1 MNLTTKEV
9 AIEKIKKY
17 ETQLLGCKYVFI
29 DNKSDITNIIFTGS
43 GQKYYM
49 MISWFNDNL
58 DYNYL
63 YLNPINCNYTIIDI
77 YKQIILN
84 CNSIHYN
91 MIGISYGGYAAMVYS
106 SMFPTQSLIIIDPA
120 RMGWNIDIESYI
132 KNIKAMVYY
141 HRSLHSHDIQEF
153 IQIRDALEK
162 TSIFYTIRCSLSEV
176 HSGNIPN
183 EEMILQYIQHS
194 LLLCKNNCK
203 LLMTTTKMTELSLEF
218 LPWT

>member
-29 DNKSDITNIIFTGS
+29 DNKSKITNIIFTGS

-63 YLNPINCNYTIIDI
+63 YLNPINCNYTNIDI

-84 CNSIHYN
+84 CNSNHYN

-106 SMFPTQSLIIIDPA
+106 SMFPTQSLIIY
-120 RMGWNIDIESYI
+120 NYFYKVI
-132 KNIKAMVYY
+132 KNDEYIVISFLHLVYFQNG
-141 HRSLHSHDIQEF
+141 LH
-153 IQIRDALEK
+153 LM
-162 TSIFYTIRCSLSEV
+162 
-176 HSGNIPN
+176 NN
-183 EEMILQYIQHS
+183 ELY
-194 LLLCKNNCK
+194 KR
-203 LLMTTTKMTELSLEF
+203 
-218 LPWT
+218 